1 MTASPHTGPGRET
14 RRRAAVPD
22 GDGVGVG
29 AARRGAEAAVYCVS
43 RVRRGVLLCCDITST
58 IRRLYDPNSA
68 AYEALRAENSR
79 KMNERWAGEWGVKM
93 RDMMKT
99 PEFREQVSKG
109 ASRRSEGIAVLWHL
123 RAMDARRLQERRSWV
138 VSFSILRPFGP
149 TSSLVI

>member
-1 MTASPHTGPGRET
+1 MTASSHTGPGRET
-14 RRRAAVPD
+14 RRRAAVPV
-22 GDGVGVG
+22 GDGVGVE

-58 IRRLYDPNSA
+58 IRRLYDPNSV

-79 KMNERWAGEWGVKM
+79 KMIKRWAGEWGAEM
-93 RDMMKT
+93 RAMMKT
-99 PEFREQVSKG
+99 PEFRQRVSKG
-109 ASRRSEGIAVLWHL
+109 ASRRSGGIAVLWRLH
-123 RAMDARRLQERRSWV
+123 AIDARRLQERRSWV

>member
-1 MTASPHTGPGRET
+1 MTASSHTGPGRET
-14 RRRAAVPD
+14 RRRAAVPE

-58 IRRLYDPNSA
+58 IRRLYDPHSKV
-68 AYEALRAENSR
+68 YDALRAEHSR
-79 KMNERWAGEWGVKM
+79 RFKELWASKSPEERAAWCSAI
-93 RDMMKT
+93 
-99 PEFREQVSKG
+99 SKG
-109 ASRRSEGIAVLWHL
+109 ASRRSGGIAVLWRLH
-123 RAMDARRLQERRSWV
+123 AIDARRLQERRSWV